1 MTKNKVRSL
10 KNKQDLINDNLEK
23 IQLIASENEK
33 KRKQS
38 RQKEWER
45 QLLFSQD
52 DEEDNNTLDYFGIG
66 QISEVVFNGTFVIL
80 KSQTSLGGKC

>member
-1 MTKNKVRSL
+1 M

-23 IQLIASENEK
+23 IQQIASENEK
-33 KRKQS
+33 KREQS

-52 DEEDNNTLDYFGIG
+52 DEEDNNTLHYFGIG